1 MSSPQPGPP
10 PGNAS
15 LDLEALRKQ
24 LDEDYGE
31 GLRPHGSRYARIL
44 ERYRRYFR
52 TVDSLGP
59 CPLILHDYFL
69 LTFDPKHSVSKYA

>member
-24 LDEDYGE
+24 LDEDYGKAYD
-31 GLRPHGSRYARIL
+31 LMGSRYARIL
-44 ERYRRYFR
+44 ERYRRYLKTR
-52 TVDSLGP
+52 
-59 CPLILHDYFL
+59 
-69 LTFDPKHSVSKYA
+69 